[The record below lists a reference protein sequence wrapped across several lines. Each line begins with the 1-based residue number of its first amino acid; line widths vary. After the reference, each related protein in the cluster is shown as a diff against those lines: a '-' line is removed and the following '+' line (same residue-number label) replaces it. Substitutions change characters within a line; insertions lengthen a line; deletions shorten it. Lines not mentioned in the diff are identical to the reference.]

1 MIRMFIFS
9 YAGDAAEAAAC
20 VRCARMSVPCASV
33 TVVDDASHPVQKE
46 TAEALRSMGAEYVQS
61 SWERHGNL
69 RGPDCIRGML
79 SEMCR
84 EAEDDDIL
92 VKVDCDTAL
101 LDGGWLRWMEQRP
114 WCQMYTSGD
123 FVNGDWRVFGCLYA
137 LRGWIARRL
146 YREMDWTLLDDRAP
160 EDWTIGREVL
170 ARVPATLCRIDEP
183 WRKRSPWSVW
193 TAWCWPSR
201 TVSAE
206 SYAARFAV
214 VITGSPR
221 MPDQPA
227 SERARV
233 MHLLADA
240 RERMLREGVVREDDE
255 TVDWGDLLAAC
266 KGEAESM
273 QTPCTELADRQ
284 VI

>member
-1 MIRMFIFS
+1 MIRIFIFS
-9 YAGDAAEAAAC
+9 YSGDAAEAVAC
-20 VRCARMSVPCASV
+20 VRCARMAVPCASV
-33 TVVDDASHPVQKE
+33 TVVDDASSPVREE
-46 TAEALRSMGAEYVQS
+46 TAVALRSMGAEYVQS

-146 YREMDWTLLDDRAP
+146 
-160 EDWTIGREVL
+160 
-170 ARVPATLCRIDEP
+170 
-183 WRKRSPWSVW
+183 
-193 TAWCWPSR
+193 
-201 TVSAE
+201 
-206 SYAARFAV
+206 
-214 VITGSPR
+214 
-221 MPDQPA
+221 
-227 SERARV
+227 
-233 MHLLADA
+233 
-240 RERMLREGVVREDDE
+240 
-255 TVDWGDLLAAC
+255 
-266 KGEAESM
+266 
-273 QTPCTELADRQ
+273 
-284 VI
+284 

>member
-1 MIRMFIFS
+1 MFIFS

-146 YREMDWTLLDDRAP
+146 YREMDWSLLDDRAP

-170 ARVPATLCRIDEP
+170 ARVPAAL
-183 WRKRSPWSVW
+183 
-193 TAWCWPSR
+193 
-201 TVSAE
+201 
-206 SYAARFAV
+206 
-214 VITGSPR
+214 
-221 MPDQPA
+221 
-227 SERARV
+227 
-233 MHLLADA
+233 
-240 RERMLREGVVREDDE
+240 
-255 TVDWGDLLAAC
+255 
-266 KGEAESM
+266 
-273 QTPCTELADRQ
+273 
-284 VI
+284 